1 MKTSSIFIGA
11 DVEQIAKSVIMP
23 GDPKRADFI
32 AHTYLED
39 PQLVSDIRGIPVY
52 TGEYHGRQVT
62 VMASGMGVPSMGIYS
77 HDLYQYFGV
86 ERIIRCGT
94 AGGIDPDLHIRDLV
108 LGEGACT
115 VSSFAYQFRLPG
127 TFAPIASFPLLR
139 SAVDK
144 IEKKGLRYKV
154 GNLFCTDYFYDDA
167 ASLAEWQKVGVL
179 AVEME
184 SAGLYTN
191 AARFG
196 KQALTICTISDCP
209 LRAESSTPEET
220 ERTFT
225 AMMEIALEVA
235 CEE

>member
-1 MKTSSIFIGA
+1 MKTPSIFIGA
-11 DVEQIAKSVIMP
+11 EVEQIARSVIMP
-23 GDPKRADFI
+23 GDPKRAEFI
-32 AHTYLED
+32 ARTYLEN
-39 PQLVSDIRGIPVY
+39 PELVSDIRGIPVF
-52 TGEYHGRQVT
+52 TGKYHGKTLT

-77 HDLYQYFGV
+77 HDLYDFFGV

-94 AGGIDPDLHIRDLV
+94 AGGIDPDLQIRDLV

-115 VSSFAYQFRLPG
+115 VSNFAYQFRLPG
-127 TFAPIASFPLLR
+127 NFAPIASFPLLR
-139 SAVDK
+139 DAAAE

-167 ASLAEWQKVGVL
+167 ASLAEWQKMGVL

-196 KQALTICTISDCP
+196 REALTICTISDCP

-225 AMMEIALEVA
+225 AMMEVALEIA
-235 CEE
+235 